1 METTMNN
8 LTVTRTGKF
17 QFDRVL
23 KTEGNKS
30 DVIRFEVFYLK
41 AFNGNKGVRISVSPK
56 TIEQCDGYT
65 CETFLL
71 YNQANLSVWAKMLAR
86 KSDKE
91 VLAVA
96 TKLDAN
102 VPMILDTY
110 QQQGPEA
117 AKQALLELVAQ

>member
-23 KTEGNKS
+23 KSEGNKS

-41 AFNGNKGVRISVSPK
+41 AFNGTKGVRVSIHPS
-56 TIEQCDGYT
+56 TIEQHEGYST
-65 CETFLL
+65 STVLL
-71 YNQANLSVWAKMLAR
+71 YNQANLSVWAKQLAR

-96 TKLDAN
+96 EKLDGSVQA
-102 VPMILDTY
+102 ILDTY
-110 QQQGPEA
+110 QQYGVES
-117 AKQALLELVAQ
+117 AKQAILDVVAQ

>member
-1 METTMNN
+1 METTMSN

-17 QFDRVL
+17 KFDRVL

-30 DVIRFEVFYLK
+30 DVIRLEVFYLK
-41 AFNGNKGVRISVSPK
+41 AFNGNKGVRVSVAPK
-56 TIEQCDGYT
+56 TIEQGEGYQM
-65 CETFLL
+65 ETFLL

-96 TKLDAN
+96 EKLDAS
-102 VPMILDTY
+102 VQSILDTY
-110 QQQGPEA
+110 QQQGPDA
-117 AKQALLELVAQ
+117 AKQAILDLVAQ